1 MFSGIIE
8 ELLPIEEIFIENEE
22 ARRFKLS
29 LSSSVIQSQDLKIGE
44 SIAINGVCQT
54 ILKIESKS
62 IEFYASKETL
72 TITNLEGLVVG
83 DKVNV
88 ERAMVYG
95 SRVNGHLVSGH
106 VDGICSVLKITVEK
120 TCTLFRIEIE
130 KDKRKYFISKG
141 SITVNGI
148 SLTVY
153 RLEKDFFEVM
163 IIPHTYQQTNLS
175 LLKVGDKVNLEYDFM
190 GKYVENFFNNKS
202 SD

>member
-8 ELLPIEEIFIENEE
+8 DLLPIKKINIENEE
-22 ARRFKLS
+22 AKRFELS
-29 LSSSVIQSQDLKIGE
+29 LSSSIINTEDLKIGE

-54 ILKIESKS
+54 ILKINHDS

-72 TITNLEGLVVG
+72 EITNLGYLKVG

-88 ERAMVYG
+88 ERAMIYG

-106 VDGICSVLKITVEK
+106 VDEMSSVLEIKLQETSTI
-120 TCTLFRIEIE
+120 FRIAIE
-130 KDKRKYFISKG
+130 EDKRKYFINKG

-153 RLEKDFFEVM
+153 QVEKNFFEVM
-163 IIPHTYQQTNLS
+163 IIPHTYENTSLS
-175 LLKVGDKVNLEYDFM
+175 LLKVGDQVNLEYDFM
-190 GKYVENFFNNKS
+190 GKYVENFHSLKS
-202 SD
+202 